1 MPYVYESGVIAA
13 EPKQVWERIRDFN
26 ALPNW
31 HPAIETSE
39 LEGGSDIGCVR
50 HFFLKG
56 GGELR
61 EKLLALSD
69 HEFSCTYSIL
79 ESPLS
84 LKNYYAVF
92 RLYPIT
98 ATGQT
103 FIEWSAHFDATD
115 TASEAETTAT
125 VHGVFLSGIASLTDF
140 FAG

>member
-84 LKNYYAVF
+84 LKNYYAVSDST
-92 RLYPIT
+92 RLLQRGKP
-98 ATGQT
+98 
-103 FIEWSAHFDATD
+103 
-115 TASEAETTAT
+115 
-125 VHGVFLSGIASLTDF
+125 SLNGPHILMQPTPRQKRKQQQQYMGCF
-140 FAG
+140 